1 MIKKAAA
8 HFIRRFEEVESQRE
22 LGTRPRRIGSELKF
36 PVVREDGRAIGAEQ
50 ADALWDFLLSKGW
63 DPVSDPLSGKTVGAT
78 KPGEMNE
85 HRASCE
91 TGFCKVEFSLAHTD
105 SLAAL
110 AAEVGE
116 IRSLISEF
124 DRQSGTVFLG
134 FGLQPLTP
142 PGKDLLMQKSR
153 NLFWDRL
160 FGGNEHI
167 PPCSGTDVHLFTI
180 SASNQVHV
188 DVRMDEAV
196 DAVNVFNGLAGAQ
209 VALTANSNIWQGRID
224 PDYKCLGEMFWEW
237 WLKEAHLGRYG
248 VPEKK
253 FRDLE
258 DYFGEIVKF
267 SPVYVRRKGVPVA
280 LPHCRTFSDFF
291 SCDDDGTQCRRKDDG
306 ERDCGTTAA
315 GEGVKITAEYGDLDQ
330 HFTFFWHSARL
341 SRYYTLEN
349 RINDQQPPEEMLCI
363 PAMTLGIMENLKEA
377 VDLVD
382 SFPWEVLREMRVQ
395 AARNGMD
402 AEVRG
407 VDVNEI
413 ARAMVGVAEDG
424 LSGRGLGEEVY
435 LEPLIQ
441 RLAGDFCP
449 ADRAAEVFR
458 TQGLRGFVDSFR
470 IGP

>member
-1 MIKKAAA
+1 MIRKATE
-8 HFIRRFEEVESQRE
+8 HFIRRFEEVESNRN

-36 PVVREDGRAIGAEQ
+36 PVVRDDGSAIGPSQ
-50 ADALWDFLLSKGW
+50 TDALWGYLLTKGW
-63 DPVSDPLSGKTVGAT
+63 SPLSDPVSGRTVGAT

-91 TGFCKVEFSLAHTD
+91 TGFCKVEFSLAHTE

-110 AAEVGE
+110 AVE
-116 IRSLISEF
+116 IDGLRKLIAEF
-124 DRQSGTVFLG
+124 DRRAGTVFLG

-142 PGKDLLMQKSR
+142 PGKHLLMQKSR

-167 PPCSGTDVHLFTI
+167 PPGSGTDVHLFTI

-209 VALTANSNIWQGRID
+209 VALTANSNIWKGGID
-224 PDYKCLGEMFWEW
+224 PEYKCLGEMFWEW

-248 VPEKK
+248 VPLRP

-258 DYFGEIVKF
+258 DYFGEILKF
-267 SPVYVRRKGVPVA
+267 PPVYVRRKGVPVA

-291 SCDDDGTQCRRKDDG
+291 TCDDARCSRKGDA
-306 ERDCGTTAA
+306 ERECGTTAD
-315 GEGVKITAEYGDLDQ
+315 GEGVKVDAEYGDLDQ

-349 RINDQQPPEEMLCI
+349 RINDQQPPGEMLCI
-363 PAMTLGIMENLKEA
+363 PALTLGVMENLKKA
-377 VDLVD
+377 VDLVE
-382 SFPWEVLREMRVQ
+382 SYQWQVLREMRVQ
-395 AARNGMD
+395 AARYGLD
-402 AEVRG
+402 ARVDG
-407 VDVNEI
+407 VEAREM
-413 ARAMVGVAEDG
+413 ARAMIGIAEEG
-424 LSGRGLGEEVY
+424 LSARGLGEEVH
-435 LEPLIQ
+435 LEPLRR
-441 RLAGDFCP
+441 RLEGDFCP
-449 ADRAAEVFR
+449 ADKAAAVFR
-458 TQGLRGFVDSFR
+458 EQGLKGFVETFSL
-470 IGP
+470 GP